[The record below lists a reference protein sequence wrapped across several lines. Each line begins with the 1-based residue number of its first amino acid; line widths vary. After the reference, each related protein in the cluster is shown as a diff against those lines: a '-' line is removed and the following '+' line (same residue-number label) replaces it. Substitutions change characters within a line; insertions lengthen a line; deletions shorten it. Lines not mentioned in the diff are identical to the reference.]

1 MEPVTAARWNTV
13 VRFALGTA
21 IALLMVL
28 PFVWML
34 TTAVR
39 ERGTVPPRTLQLL
52 PDSFTLANFR
62 EVFHVL
68 PFGTMALNSIIVAS
82 IAVPASVLV
91 ASWAGFTLLFLSS
104 QLRSWLVGI
113 VFVAAM
119 IPTTAFWV
127 TRFVLFGWINVI
139 DSWWPLILPALT
151 GMSPLFALVFLWSYR
166 GIPMEMFEAA
176 RLDGAGPFRI
186 WATIA
191 VPLTLP
197 TTVAVAMLVFRIVW
211 NDFVD
216 PLIYIQSMSKQT
228 LPFALSALYQF
239 APTDWPL
246 LMAATVILTT
256 PVVALFLM
264 GQRAFTNVHRGAG
277 WLGN

>member
-1 MEPVTAARWNTV
+1 MEPVTSARWHTV
-13 VRFALGTA
+13 VRFALGMA

-34 TTAVR
+34 TTSVR
-39 ERGTVPPRTLQLL
+39 ERGTVPPRTLQVL
-52 PDSFTLANFR
+52 PDSFTLDNFR
-62 EVFHVL
+62 EVFQVL
-68 PFGTMALNSIIVAS
+68 PFGTMALNSLIVAI

-91 ASWAGFTLLFLSS
+91 ASWAGFALLFLPPR
-104 QLRSWLVGI
+104 LRSRLVSV

-119 IPTTAFWV
+119 IPTTAYWV
-127 TRFVLFGWINVI
+127 TRFVLFSRLNVI

-151 GMSPLFALVFLWSYR
+151 GMSPLFVLVFLWSYR

-176 RLDGAGPFRI
+176 RLDGAGPVRI

-191 VPLTLP
+191 VPLTVP
-197 TTVAVAMLVFRIVW
+197 TTVAVAMLVFRMVW

-256 PVVALFLM
+256 PVVVLFLM
-264 GQRAFTNVHRGAG
+264 GQRAFTNVNRGAG
-277 WLGN
+277 WMGN

>member
-1 MEPVTAARWNTV
+1 MPARWHTIA
-13 VRFALGTA
+13 RFALGTA
-21 IALLMVL
+21 IALIMVL

-34 TTAVR
+34 TTSVR
-39 ERGTVPPRTLQLL
+39 ERGTVPPRTLQVL
-52 PDSFTLANFR
+52 PDSFTLDNFR
-62 EVFHVL
+62 EVFQVL
-68 PFGTMALNSIIVAS
+68 PFGTMAMNSIIVAS

-91 ASWAGFTLLFLSS
+91 ASWAGFALLFLPAR
-104 QLRSWLVGI
+104 LRSRLVGV

-127 TRFVLFGWINVI
+127 TRFVVFGYLNVI

-151 GMSPLFALVFLWSYR
+151 GMSPLFVLVFLWSYR

-176 RLDGAGPFRI
+176 RLDGAGPVRI

-191 VPLTLP
+191 VPLTVP
-197 TTVAVAMLVFRIVW
+197 TTVAVAMLVFRMVW

-256 PVVALFLM
+256 PVVVLFLM
-264 GQRAFTNVHRGAG
+264 GQRAFTNVNRGAG
-277 WLGN
+277 WMGN